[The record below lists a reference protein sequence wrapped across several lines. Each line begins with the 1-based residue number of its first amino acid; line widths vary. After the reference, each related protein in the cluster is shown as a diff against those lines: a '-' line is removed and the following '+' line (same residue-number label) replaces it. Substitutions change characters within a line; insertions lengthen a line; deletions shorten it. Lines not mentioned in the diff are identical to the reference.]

1 MLFRASTPNV
11 LPSRPHVSLP
21 NAAPPLETTYPSH
34 DPTDEEPDHVEAQSA
49 AVVASDR
56 NIPTTGP
63 LVWSGFVSNLEFSA
77 SKHECVGVTIRHLD
91 GAHGLYAHLPQHM
104 SIVGF
109 FSVTSI
115 QHCEYVLK
123 TTFEA
128 NSRDG
133 KLITLSR
140 LDVNSAENDRKKKIF
155 HDWVQQL
162 RLREMAL
169 VLINQQSV
177 GMIYLIPNCALSTS
191 LLKPGV
197 RKEDAQSLLDT
208 GLLCWAL
215 HHHKSTT
222 VILLPPLFFLFSRGT
237 QLLPPVISTAVRAD
251 CSYDAEGMSL
261 INDPDESEFVRHSDD
276 EHDENHEETGYTAI
290 LPHSPALLSSVPFTR
305 FYLSLLFV
313 IFPQFAVHLP
323 AFNLLKG
330 PEVIQE
336 DSEQHPCASS
346 SAPRCSNYP
355 CNNTE
360 IRIIIPA
367 HPWKDAALRDA
378 VEEDRDATIH
388 RIIDEKAVC
397 IYSFMNA
404 CSNPHLNLRCRARWR
419 RGGGDV
425 NEFATCATPGAANA
439 IVKRTLSNREKIRG

>member
-1 MLFRASTPNV
+1 M
-11 LPSRPHVSLP
+11 
-21 NAAPPLETTYPSH
+21 
-34 DPTDEEPDHVEAQSA
+34 
-49 AVVASDR
+49 
-56 NIPTTGP
+56 
-63 LVWSGFVSNLEFSA
+63 
-77 SKHECVGVTIRHLD
+77 
-91 GAHGLYAHLPQHM
+91 
-104 SIVGF
+104 
-109 FSVTSI
+109 
-115 QHCEYVLK
+115 
-123 TTFEA
+123 
-128 NSRDG
+128 
-133 KLITLSR
+133 
-140 LDVNSAENDRKKKIF
+140 
-155 HDWVQQL
+155 
-162 RLREMAL
+162 
-169 VLINQQSV
+169 
-177 GMIYLIPNCALSTS
+177 
-191 LLKPGV
+191 
-197 RKEDAQSLLDT
+197 
-208 GLLCWAL
+208 
-215 HHHKSTT
+215 
-222 VILLPPLFFLFSRGT
+222 
-237 QLLPPVISTAVRAD
+237 
-251 CSYDAEGMSL
+251 
-261 INDPDESEFVRHSDD
+261 
-276 EHDENHEETGYTAI
+276 
-290 LPHSPALLSSVPFTR
+290 
-305 FYLSLLFV
+305 
-313 IFPQFAVHLP
+313 HLP